1 MARGRTLA
9 LLTALG
15 CGEAAAADY
24 TVKIDGSAGTAFA
37 GTCLVIRDKTSSSH
51 AVGGS
56 VPVTVQLSGD
66 LISCAIQKKA
76 EGGSLH
82 VEITKSGGG
91 IVADSSDALPFGV
104 VIAAGR

>member
-1 MARGRTLA
+1 MALGRTLA
-9 LLTALG
+9 LIAALG

-24 TVKIDGSAGTAFA
+24 TVRIDGSAGTAFA
-37 GTCLVIRDKTSSSH
+37 GTCLVMRDKTSSSH
-51 AVGGS
+51 AVSGA

-82 VEITKSGGG
+82 VVISKSGGG
-91 IVADSSDALPFGV
+91 IVADTSDALPFGV
-104 VIAAGR
+104 LIAAGR